1 MEDNVKRWFSKAHPA
16 LFTMIDP
23 VHEELLRMDQVEVTR
38 PNRSLEWTVPIVP
51 IMKRSGQIQIYGNF
65 KVTVITMTT
74 PAKCPI
80 PRVGDLF
87 SHVSGGMMF

>member
-16 LFTMIDP
+16 LFAMIDP
-23 VHEELLRMDQVEVTR
+23 VHEKLLRMDQVEVMR
-38 PNRSLEWTVPIVP
+38 PNMSSGWTVPIVP
-51 IMKRSGQIQIYGNF
+51 IVKRSGQIRIYGNF
-65 KVTVITMTT
+65 KVTVITMTM

-87 SHVSGGMMF
+87 SHVSSGIMF